1 MDGAFTNLDDLSD
14 REISERLESLF
25 DSSLPSVSSKF
36 LICFSLKF
44 ALKLRIGK
52 YFEIVPQDV

>member
-36 LICFSLKF
+36 LASLSLKF

-52 YFEIVPQDV
+52 YFEIVPQEV